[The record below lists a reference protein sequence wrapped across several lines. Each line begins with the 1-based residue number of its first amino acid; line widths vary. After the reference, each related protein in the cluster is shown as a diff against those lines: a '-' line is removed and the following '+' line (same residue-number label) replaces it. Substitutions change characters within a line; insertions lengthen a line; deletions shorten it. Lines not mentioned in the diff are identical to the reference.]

1 LPLLLVLALPPAAS
15 AQAVNVKSEVEKFI
29 KAGLVD
35 PGSYEGVNW
44 SETVKLANGPYTQA
58 IRHTYRLRDPM
69 YGRVSFDDI
78 FYLDSDGHV
87 LGSTSTTRWKGRHW
101 GAGREKW

>member
-1 LPLLLVLALPPAAS
+1 LALPPAAL
-15 AQAVNVKSEVEKFI
+15 AQTVDPKTAVTDFI
-29 KAGLVD
+29 KAGLID
-35 PGSYEGVNW
+35 PGSYEGIGW
-44 SETVKLANGPYTQA
+44 SPPVKLADGPYTQA

-78 FYLDSDGHV
+78 FFLDADGHV
-87 LGSTSTTRWKGRHW
+87 LGSTSTTRWKSRRW

>member
-1 LPLLLVLALPPAAS
+1 LWLAPALAPPAR
-15 AQAVNVKSEVEKFI
+15 AQAVDPKTAVADFI
-29 KAGLVD
+29 KAGLID
-35 PGSYEGVNW
+35 PDSYEGVDW
-44 SETVKLANGPYTQA
+44 SQPVKLDVNGPYVQA

-78 FYLDSDGHV
+78 FYLDADGHV
-87 LGSTSTTRWKGRHW
+87 MGSTSTTRWKSRRW